1 MSTNTTVPATLVGV
15 WPGAQVIHTD
25 GRVGIVVAT
34 GELAGQPCAWAAFG
48 AGINSVPEPACHSVQ
63 ALALDLTHRM
73 TRLEVIERWRR
84 VTPRTTGGISEPWFG
99 RMHRPNVRYLAC
111 GDLHAVAHP
120 VGRPSYLTYAVV
132 VPALANLDPTDDTLL
147 PDGAR
152 LVDVQALA
160 LVVAH
165 VFGGPA

>member
-48 AGINSVPEPACHSVQ
+48 AGINSVPEPEGCLAH
-63 ALALDLTHRM
+63 ALALDLAHRM
-73 TRLEVIERWRR
+73 TRLE
-84 VTPRTTGGISEPWFG
+84 
-99 RMHRPNVRYLAC
+99 
-111 GDLHAVAHP
+111 
-120 VGRPSYLTYAVV
+120 
-132 VPALANLDPTDDTLL
+132 ALARLVERRSGTRYEGASWRASAGQPYRWFITAPEYREDFGGFLFTCAPGLWGLEDDGQRTIEG
-147 PDGAR
+147 DR

-160 LVVAH
+160 LVVRYA
-165 VFGGPA
+165 FAGPA